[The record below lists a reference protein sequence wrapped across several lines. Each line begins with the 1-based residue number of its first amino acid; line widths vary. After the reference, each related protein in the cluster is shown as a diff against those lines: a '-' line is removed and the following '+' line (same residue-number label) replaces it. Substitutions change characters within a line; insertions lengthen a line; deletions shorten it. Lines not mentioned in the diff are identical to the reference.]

1 MAVEKR
7 YIDNVVPLIDIHVA
21 QEKIRTGDF
30 AGAISLARPAV
41 NEFFRTR

>member
-7 YIDNVVPLIDIHVA
+7 YNETVVPLIDLHVA
-21 QEKIRTGDF
+21 QEKIRIGDF

-41 NEFFRTR
+41 NDFFRTR